1 MVGAEL
7 VIWIANEGEAVTETD
22 DSITESTSTEVFVQ
36 FTAGF
41 LSGPSRRNGLGDD
54 SQT

>member
-7 VIWIANEGEAVTETD
+7 VIWIANEGEAVTEAND
-22 DSITESTSTEVFVQ
+22 ITESTSTEVFVQ